1 MLQVQIHKQLA
12 HYEMKIDFKMCAE
25 ILVLAGPSGSGKTTI
40 LNSIAGLSHPD
51 HGMILSGE
59 RVFYQSG
66 EKPMLARDRRIG
78 YLFQDYA
85 LFPHMTV
92 EKNIWYGVQKKLRKD
107 SKEII
112 HQLLQVL
119 GIEHLLQKYPHQI
132 SGGEKQRVGLA
143 RALAARPSVLLLDEP
158 LSALDKETRKQCQ
171 DELLRLHSIWKIPF
185 IIVTHDLEEAERLS
199 DRIIYLDE
207 GRITDVKRKKQ
218 LVAAH

>member
-40 LNSIAGLSHPD
+40 LNSIAGLSHPNR
-51 HGMILSGE
+51 GMILSGE

-66 EKPMLARDRRIG
+66 EKPMPARDRQIG

-207 GRITDVKRKKQ
+207 GRITDEKRKKQ